1 MAGFKYSAHMH
12 GEGPAASVAL
22 VKPGS
27 RRLTFQPTKSHRLA
41 AMLTNRAIRP
51 QKRLNLGKSNFF
63 IRLVAKVQASQLG
76 GEHDAASDRHLQQ
89 ASNPDSMFT
98 IPAMIE
104 VFVECV
110 RRGFL
115 NGLDTIRN
123 RLT

>member
-1 MAGFKYSAHMH
+1 
-12 GEGPAASVAL
+12 
-22 VKPGS
+22 
-27 RRLTFQPTKSHRLA
+27 LA
-41 AMLTNRAIRP
+41 AAVNAD
-51 QKRLNLGKSNFF
+51 NFF
-63 IRLVAKVQASQLG
+63 RECMAAHGWQFSRLVAKVHASQLG
-76 GEHDAASDRHLQQ
+76 GEHDPASDRHFQQ

-115 NGLDTIRN
+115 NGFDTIRN

>member
-1 MAGFKYSAHMH
+1 MSIIRRKQGGGYVDVRVN
-12 GEGPAASVAL
+12 PA
-22 VKPGS
+22 
-27 RRLTFQPTKSHRLA
+27 RWRI
-41 AMLTNRAIRP
+41 N
-51 QKRLNLGKSNFF
+51 
-63 IRLVAKVQASQLG
+63 RLVAKVHASQLG